1 MPKVSMCVSKE
12 DGGHILLGEFE
23 EVEELGTSE
32 IVNTY
37 KRTNKLTKVGELRI
51 VQNPQTGVVGSL
63 ILYYPTM
70 FIEKFIKESVLN
82 DMTVEIDEKDY
93 IIFEEE
99 AIDSHILD
107 KYSEERSRRSGIV
120 RTKEIPKGL
129 KLVNP

>member
-51 VQNPQTGVVGSL
+51 VQNPQTGVVGPL

-70 FIEKFIKESVLN
+70 FIEKFIKESVFN

>member
-1 MPKVSMCVSKE
+1 MCVSKE

-51 VQNPQTGVVGSL
+51 VQNPQTGVVGPL

>member
-1 MPKVSMCVSKE
+1 
-12 DGGHILLGEFE
+12 
-23 EVEELGTSE
+23 
-32 IVNTY
+32 
-37 KRTNKLTKVGELRI
+37 
-51 VQNPQTGVVGSL
+51 
-63 ILYYPTM
+63 M
-70 FIEKFIKESVLN
+70 FIGKFIKESVLN

>member
-51 VQNPQTGVVGSL
+51 VQNPQTGVVGPL